1 MNELTKTI
9 LTVTT
14 LLLAVAFPVW
24 TVWMIRRHGEK
35 RDPATKRR
43 KTETMMMPL
52 LALAFI
58 GLIILPFCAFLV
70 LYELKRDAMSILGA
84 LLTLGIG
91 SVVTVFCVCLGTRQ
105 VIIYDY
111 DRLRYRPVFGRM
123 RTYDF
128 SEVRSMTPIVA
139 DLLVH
144 VGRRWILIDAL
155 QGWHPLREN
164 YLSWRLR
171 HGLPVKKRSY
181 KTAVGRAFGDSPVG
195 MGILAAY
202 TVYFLGGAAVL
213 LVFAILAWK
222 NGEAGPAVAF
232 LLLGIA
238 IIVFYLLI
246 LFAAANREKY
256 PRFAKAMLG
265 DMKQW
270 GKPGWMRSKP
280 EKNEKQSGAG
290 KEEDTQQ
297 KT

>member
-1 MNELTKTI
+1 MNDLTKTI
-9 LTVTT
+9 LTVAA

-24 TVWMIRRHGEK
+24 TVWMIRRHYVK
-35 RDPATKRR
+35 TDPATKRR
-43 KTETMMMPL
+43 KNETRMLRL
-52 LALAFI
+52 LVLAFL
-58 GLIILPFCAFLV
+58 GLVIMPSCAFLV

-164 YLSWRLR
+164 YLSWRMR
-171 HGLPVKKRSY
+171 HGLPVKKRVY
-181 KTAVGRAFGDSPVG
+181 KTALGRAFGAIPGG

-202 TVYFLGGAAVL
+202 SVFFLGGAAVL

-222 NGEAGPAVAF
+222 NGEAGPAISF
-232 LLLGIA
+232 LLLGTA
-238 IIVFYLLI
+238 TIVFYLLI
-246 LFAAANREKY
+246 LFAAANQEKY
-256 PRFAKAMLG
+256 PRLAKTMLG
-265 DMKQW
+265 NLMQRARQESAT
-270 GKPGWMRSKP
+270 KPKK
-280 EKNEKQSGAG
+280 EKKRDGR
-290 KEEDTQQ
+290 
-297 KT
+297 